1 MPLNVLHLPQP
12 VSKQLER
19 ATQTDVPETKGQ
31 RDAILGYIQDH
42 LASTDLVPPLSMVDL
57 QEQAQ
62 IISARHGIED
72 RFLEFTALIVNNE
85 LWRDEVATIPFER
98 RLLLLPKCLR
108 VEDKCPA
115 PFDEF
120 GLLCK
125 KCGLCSIEDLQ
136 DEAERLGYAVLVAE
150 GSPIVMAIIETGKI
164 DAIVGVS
171 CLNVL
176 RKVYSYMEAAAVPG
190 IAIPLLQDDCI
201 DTNVDLDW
209 VWDSVHLTSDDKTR
223 RLDLTTL
230 REKVDACF
238 TDDALAA
245 LMGAPESETE
255 RLGQAWLARA
265 GKRWRPFLT
274 AAIYQS
280 LQEEPSPRLTPDL
293 ERIAVAVEC
302 FHKASLIH
310 DDIEDGDDERYGE
323 PTLHA
328 ELGIPVA
335 INVGDFLLGEGY
347 RLLTECEAS
356 PQVVRDMLKVAAEG
370 HRSLC
375 LGQGTELSWQQNPKP
390 LTPIQVVDIFRQKTA
405 PAFEIALRLG
415 AIYGGAEP
423 DLHETL
429 QAYSRAVGIA
439 YQIRDDLEDLGE
451 HVAAGAM
458 PEGRPTILWAL
469 AHKLAKKDVKPI
481 IAEAWCGGADANTL
495 AAGTLAANSM
505 ASAEQ
510 TGPQD
515 IDAIYRLF
523 AKLEVESEGADL
535 LAAYK
540 EEAIRSLRLL
550 DNVNV
555 KGLLRRTIGKIFEDL
570 EIKGWCNEFETR
582 NATGVETRTAVA
594 G

>member
-1 MPLNVLHLPQP
+1 MPLNVLPLPQP
-12 VSKQLER
+12 IAKQLER
-19 ATQTDVPETKGQ
+19 PTQTDVPETKGQ

-42 LASTDLVPPLSMVDL
+42 LAASDLVPPLSMEDL
-57 QEQAQ
+57 QVQAKVV
-62 IISARHGIED
+62 SERHGLED
-72 RFLEFTALIVNNE
+72 RFLEFTALIINNE
-85 LWRDEVATIPFER
+85 LWRDQLAAIPFER

-136 DEAERLGYAVLVAE
+136 VEAERLGYAVLVAE

-209 VWDSVHLTSDDKTR
+209 VWDSVHLTSADKTR
-223 RLDLTTL
+223 RLDLTAL
-230 REKVDACF
+230 RNAVDACF
-238 TDDALAA
+238 TADALAS
-245 LMGAPESETE
+245 LMGTPESETE
-255 RLGQAWLARA
+255 RQGQAWLARA

-280 LQEEPSPRLTPDL
+280 LQEEPATTLTADL
-293 ERIAVAVEC
+293 ARIAVAVEC

-310 DDIEDGDDERYGE
+310 DDIEDGDDTRYGE

-328 ELGIPVA
+328 ELGMPVA
-335 INVGDFLLGEGY
+335 LNVGDFLLGEGY
-347 RLLTECEAS
+347 RLLTECETS
-356 PQVVRDMLKVAAEG
+356 PQIVRDMLKVASEG

-375 LGQGTELSWQQNPKP
+375 LGQGTELNWQQHPTPLKP
-390 LTPIQVVDIFRQKTA
+390 VEVVDIFRQKTA

-415 AIYGGAEP
+415 AIYGGADP
-423 DLHETL
+423 QLHETL

-439 YQIRDDLEDLGE
+439 YQIRDDLEDLGD
-451 HVAAGAM
+451 HVAAGSM

-469 AHKLAKKDVKPI
+469 AHKLAKKDVKPTV
-481 IAEAWCGGADANTL
+481 AEAWCRGADVHADD
-495 AAGTLAANSM
+495 APPS
-505 ASAEQ
+505 
-510 TGPQD
+510 PQD
-515 IDAIYRLF
+515 IDAMYRLF
-523 AKLEVESEGADL
+523 AQLDVETEAGDL

-582 NATGVETRTAVA
+582 NAAGVETRTAVA

>member
-1 MPLNVLHLPQP
+1 MPLNVITLPPP
-12 VSKQLER
+12 VPKQLER
-19 ATQTDVPETKGQ
+19 TTQTDIPETKAQ
-31 RDAILGYIQDH
+31 RDAILAQIQAH
-42 LASTDLVPPLSMVDL
+42 LAEADLVPPLSMEDL
-57 QEQAQ
+57 HHEARTL
-62 IISARHGIED
+62 AERHGIEE
-72 RFLEFTALIVNNE
+72 RFLEFTALIINNE
-85 LWRDEVATIPFER
+85 LWREELATIPFER

-136 DEAERLGYAVLVAE
+136 EEAERLGYAVLVAE

-201 DTNVDLDW
+201 NTTVDIDW
-209 VWDSVHLTSDDKTR
+209 VWDSVHLTSDDRTR
-223 RLDLTTL
+223 RLDLTAL
-230 REKVDACF
+230 RDAVDACF
-238 TDDALAA
+238 AADALAS

-280 LQEEPSPRLTPDL
+280 LQETPGVTLSTDL
-293 ERIAVAVEC
+293 QRIAVAVEC

-328 ELGIPVA
+328 ELGVPVA
-335 INVGDFLLGEGY
+335 LNVGDFLLGEGY
-347 RLLTECEAS
+347 RLLTECETSA
-356 PQVVRDMLKVAAEG
+356 QVVREMLQVASRG

-375 LGQGTELSWQQNPKP
+375 LGQGTELSWQRQPEP
-390 LTPIQVVDIFRQKTA
+390 LTPAEVVGIFRQKTA

-415 AIYGGAEP
+415 ATYGGADP
-423 DLHETL
+423 ALHDTL
-429 QAYSRAVGIA
+429 EAYSNAVGVA
-439 YQIRDDLEDLGE
+439 YQIRDDLEDLGQ
-451 HVAAGAM
+451 HVAAGVM

-469 AHKLAKKDVKPI
+469 AHQRAKKDVKSTV
-481 IAEAWCGGADANTL
+481 AAAWCQGTDAGIADENEVSVEAV
-495 AAGTLAANSM
+495 
-505 ASAEQ
+505 
-510 TGPQD
+510 
-515 IDAIYRLF
+515 YKLF
-523 AKLEVESEGADL
+523 AELGVEQEAADL

-555 KGLLRRTIGKIFEDL
+555 KGLLRRTLGKIFEDL

-582 NATGVETRTAVA
+582 NAAGGETRTAVA